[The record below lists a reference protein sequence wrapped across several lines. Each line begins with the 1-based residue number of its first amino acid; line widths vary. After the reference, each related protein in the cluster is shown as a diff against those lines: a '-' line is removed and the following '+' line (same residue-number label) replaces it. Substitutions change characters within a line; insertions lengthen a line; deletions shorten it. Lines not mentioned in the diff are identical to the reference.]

1 MKNILKLTYMEII
14 KTKEIEEYI
23 NRCYENLDLNYQ
35 NDFLDGYIE
44 KEDEEEAKKELLQ
57 AGQREFLYDSP
68 SLFISAAKFKNNP
81 YYKNIKLDK
90 IVSDNFSYEKTLIE
104 KNYLFNYESIIDDEE
119 KELKDYL
126 KLRALD
132 EDLEMIYLYEDNDS
146 WMMCSP
152 SEAST
157 NDPYALKASGKVLTF
172 GLGIGYFVY
181 MALLNK
187 DVKEITVI
195 EKSKAVI
202 DLFSSIY
209 KQFPQD
215 KKVTIINGDAF
226 DYFNEEFLNNFD
238 YIYVDI
244 YKSADDGRYLINKL
258 LEQYHPQDDKLDFW
272 IDNSCLNPIRTLI
285 LMHYDEL
292 VHHLR
297 KEVSE
302 DYQELMDKVRY
313 YFSEINIKISDV
325 DALKNMMYDYKLIRS
340 ILGVKND

>member
-1 MKNILKLTYMEII
+1 MEII
-14 KTKEIEEYI
+14 KTKEIEEYL
-23 NRCYENLDLNYQ
+23 NKCYENLDLNYQ

-44 KEDEEEAKKELLQ
+44 KEDEEAAKKELLQ
-57 AGQREFLYDSP
+57 AGQREFLYDNP
-68 SLFISAAKFKNNP
+68 SLFISASEFKNNP

-90 IVSDNFSYEKTLIE
+90 IESDNFSYEKTLIE

-132 EDLEMIYLYEDNDS
+132 EDLEMIYLYENDDS

-157 NDPYALKASGKVLTF
+157 NDPYALKANGRVLTF

-187 DVKEITVI
+187 NVKEITVI

-226 DYFNEEFLNNFD
+226 DYFNSAFLDKYD

-258 LEQYHPQDDKLDFW
+258 LEQYHPEDEKLDFW
-272 IDNSCLNPIRTLI
+272 IENSCLNPIRTLI

-292 VHHLR
+292 VNHVK

-313 YFSEINIKISDV
+313 YFSGINIKISDV
-325 DALKNMMYDYKLIRS
+325 NTLKNMMYDYKLIRS

>member
-1 MKNILKLTYMEII
+1 MEII
-14 KTKEIEEYI
+14 ETKEIEEYL
-23 NRCYENLDLNYQ
+23 NKCYENLDLNYQ

-44 KEDEEEAKKELLQ
+44 KEDEEAAKKELLQ
-57 AGQREFLYDSP
+57 AGQREFLYDNP
-68 SLFISAAKFKNNP
+68 SLFISTAEFKNNP

-90 IVSDNFSYEKTLIE
+90 IESENFTYEKTLIE

-119 KELKDYL
+119 KELKDYM

-132 EDLEMIYLYEDNDS
+132 EDLEMIYLYEDDDS

-157 NDPYALKASGKVLTF
+157 NDPYAAKAKGKVLTF

-187 DVKEITVI
+187 DVKEITVV
-195 EKSKAVI
+195 ERSKSVI
-202 DLFSSIY
+202 NLFSSIY

-215 KKVTIINGDAF
+215 KKVNIINGDAF
-226 DYFNEEFLNNFD
+226 DYFREAFISNYD

-244 YKSADDGRYLINKL
+244 YKSADDGRDIITRL
-258 LEQYHPQDDKLDFW
+258 LEQYHPDDDKLDFW
-272 IDNSCLNPIRTLI
+272 IESSCLNPLKTLV

-292 VHHLR
+292 VHNTR

-302 DYQELMDKVRY
+302 QYHYLMDKVRK
-313 YFSEINIKISDV
+313 YFSEINIKINDINT
-325 DALKNMMYDYKLIRS
+325 LKDMMYDYKLIRS

>member
-181 MALLNK
+181 MTLLNK

-272 IDNSCLNPIRTLI
+272 IENSCLNPIRTLI

-292 VHHLR
+292 VNHVK

-313 YFSEINIKISDV
+313 YFSGINIKISDV
-325 DALKNMMYDYKLIRS
+325 NTLKNMMYDYKLIRS